1 MATASPS
8 HDISQEIP
16 ESDRDI
22 TLWTRNHIE
31 YFRHDIDTLKLQT
44 LAASKAYKDLS
55 KEQVNIERKSHRDKS
70 KELHGCIDKY
80 QNCISVLQKACDKIS
95 GVVNNINTNV
105 PLVEKRSTFDGR
117 GKKKNKYYFHQPEC
131 DRCNRKDDEIMKL
144 ESDLASQRRMNDEK
158 EELLGRLQ
166 METEEKENVLIR
178 TNQEMER
185 KIKKHEVETKLKEE
199 ECQEKTKQTE
209 IQIAKYEVELK
220 RKEAE
225 CQEKINNDVKRKI
238 EENEEQTKRKIR
250 RHEEESKRKEAEYQ
264 ERMQDV
270 IERLRGQLQIE
281 IEAKEN
287 ALQRIK
293 ETERQIL
300 TYEVELKK
308 KEAECQEKINQ
319 CLKSKIA
326 DYEAETERKIRRY
339 EEELKRKDAGYQER
353 MQVENEKLCSQLR
366 TEIGAKEEAQRR
378 TKETEMQI
386 ATFELQLKR
395 IETECQERIN
405 TDVERKIMD
414 YEEETKR
421 KIFGYEEHIKRNK
434 TDYQE
439 SLRRIQDENE
449 SLRSQLQMETETKES
464 ALRRIEE
471 TEIQIAKYEEELKRK
486 EAECQEK
493 INKDVKEK
501 IAENEE
507 ITKRKIRRYEE
518 ESKRKEAEYTER
530 IREVTDR
537 LHGQL
542 QIEIEAKENALRRI
556 EETERQIST
565 YEVELKRKEGECQEK
580 INQCLKSTA
589 ADYEDETKRKILRY
603 EEELKRKEAGY
614 QDCQKRMQD
623 ENERLCSQLQ
633 MEIGAK
639 EDAQRRTEEAERTLE
654 EYEVELKRKEVGYR
668 EMCRINEDMERKLQ
682 KYEEETNRKIWGY
695 EEEMKRKEMDYQESQ
710 RRMYDEME
718 RLRGKL
724 QTETKAKEDALRRFS
739 SIASSTLRDNNPNI
753 TDLSDQNRPTKIA
766 ERLSELYDNQ
776 WTDAFDALEGS
787 MSERQIIQTLL
798 DTLMN
803 AYEECCKLSSE
814 NFYERIQNSIESP
827 LGPNSR
833 PSTAVVLP
841 EQLKQQI
848 KEFRKS
854 RAAFVIKD
862 LERVITPK
870 LQIPSIHLDAMQ
882 TYLSQC
888 VWIGWFCAV
897 QDPPLVLSISS
908 SSKFD
913 TSCYKEY
920 TKRGPYVQFIVWP
933 ALLLQAQ
940 GAMLCKGIAQGCDS
954 PPEK

>member
-308 KEAECQEKINQ
+308 KEAECQEK
-319 CLKSKIA
+319 
-326 DYEAETERKIRRY
+326 
-339 EEELKRKDAGYQER
+339 
-353 MQVENEKLCSQLR
+353 
-366 TEIGAKEEAQRR
+366 

>member
-395 IETECQERIN
+395 IETECQE
-405 TDVERKIMD
+405 
-414 YEEETKR
+414 
-421 KIFGYEEHIKRNK
+421 
-434 TDYQE
+434 
-439 SLRRIQDENE
+439 
-449 SLRSQLQMETETKES
+449 
-464 ALRRIEE
+464 RIEE

>member
-308 KEAECQEKINQ
+308 KEAECQEK
-319 CLKSKIA
+319 
-326 DYEAETERKIRRY
+326 
-339 EEELKRKDAGYQER
+339 
-353 MQVENEKLCSQLR
+353 
-366 TEIGAKEEAQRR
+366 

-395 IETECQERIN
+395 IETECQE
-405 TDVERKIMD
+405 
-414 YEEETKR
+414 
-421 KIFGYEEHIKRNK
+421 
-434 TDYQE
+434 
-439 SLRRIQDENE
+439 
-449 SLRSQLQMETETKES
+449 
-464 ALRRIEE
+464 RIEE